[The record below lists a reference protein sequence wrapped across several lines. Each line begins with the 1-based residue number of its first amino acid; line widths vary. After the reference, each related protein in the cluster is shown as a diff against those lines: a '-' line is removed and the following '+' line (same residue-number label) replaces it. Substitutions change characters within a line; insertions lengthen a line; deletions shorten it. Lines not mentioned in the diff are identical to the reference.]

1 MSARPR
7 RTAVAIDPN
16 TLMTPTEVGAI
27 LGCSKWTVHR
37 YCSTG
42 KLGARRVG
50 NRWKI
55 SGAHVVTFLT
65 GTDNQPAASAS

>member
-1 MSARPR
+1 MSAG
-7 RTAVAIDPN
+7 AIDPN
-16 TLMTPTEVGAI
+16 TLMTPTEVGVI
-27 LGCSKWTVHR
+27 LGCSKWTVHS
-37 YCSTG
+37 YCRTG